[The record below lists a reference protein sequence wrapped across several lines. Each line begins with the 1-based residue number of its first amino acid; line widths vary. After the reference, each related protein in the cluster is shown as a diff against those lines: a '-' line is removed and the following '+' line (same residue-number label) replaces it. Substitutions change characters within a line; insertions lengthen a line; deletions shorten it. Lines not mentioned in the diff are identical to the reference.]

1 MAITSLPSSLT
12 DIDALV
18 CAICGV
24 RLTLERATAGL
35 RAGDGHQAFA
45 CVSHLSEVEKLING
59 WADFIADERRKY
71 LAQGHEAVGLFQRD
85 DSRAWPNS

>member
-1 MAITSLPSSLT
+1 MAIISLPSSLT

-18 CAICGV
+18 CAICSV

-35 RAGDGHQAFA
+35 LAGDGHQAFA

-59 WADFIADERRKY
+59 WADYIAKERSKY
-71 LAQGHEAVGLFQRD
+71 LALGHEPADLIYRD
-85 DSRAWPNS
+85 GRHAWLDS